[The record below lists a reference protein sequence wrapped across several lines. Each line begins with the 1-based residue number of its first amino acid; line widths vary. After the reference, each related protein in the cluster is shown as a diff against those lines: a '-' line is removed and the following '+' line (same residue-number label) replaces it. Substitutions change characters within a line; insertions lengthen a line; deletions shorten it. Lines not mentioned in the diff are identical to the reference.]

1 MHKSLSFI
9 VIILLAVLV
18 SACNLPVSQE
28 NPPPNSSQPDNYFVE
43 TYPVDPVFQGLYD
56 FLGGE
61 PMVGPAIAPMI
72 ESGDLKTQYF
82 QAAQMVYDPSAPES
96 DRFQLESLGRILGVA
111 ESSVKDPGRPGSR
124 FMNGHVIL
132 EEFVPMYEQLGGAR
146 FVGRPLT
153 EGRHNPDKNRIEQ
166 YFENLGFYRL
176 VDEKPGIV
184 HLMAYGAMAC
194 PEDCRAQPPSA
205 SIPIR
210 KAYLPPPFST
220 AASNLGLDFTG
231 LTLSGPQP
239 GEDGNMEVIFE
250 NLVLML
256 DSDEEAIGIP
266 EVLKFQLWLP
276 KIFSNIP
283 NVQKNNITFQNWLP
297 VTVKIISGDRLVA
310 QVEVVNPLWFPLVL
324 RSQADRLSGLHL
336 RPIVQMLGIEPESPQ
351 PPNNN
356 PMYVFYPTDGELGHH
371 VPVVLDDY
379 LKRYGG
385 VSVVGNPITEVR
397 DLEDS
402 NYRQCFTNLCMDF
415 SFEEGFQARPAPLGL
430 GYKEMYPSGQRF
442 EPKWEA
448 QDSYRLSVYEEKPIV
463 MPGDVEEIMVVVTKD
478 ALLQADQVPELTITL
493 PDGTQRAYKLEP
505 TDHLGST
512 TFMFPLIQAKPA
524 TLILYKVCL
533 PLQDGEDLCVEDN
546 YLVWK

>member
-1 MHKSLSFI
+1 
-9 VIILLAVLV
+9 
-18 SACNLPVSQE
+18 
-28 NPPPNSSQPDNYFVE
+28 
-43 TYPVDPVFQGLYD
+43 
-56 FLGGE
+56 
-61 PMVGPAIAPMI
+61 
-72 ESGDLKTQYF
+72 
-82 QAAQMVYDPSAPES
+82 
-96 DRFQLESLGRILGVA
+96 
-111 ESSVKDPGRPGSR
+111 
-124 FMNGHVIL
+124 MNGHVIL
-132 EEFVPMYEQLGGAR
+132 DEFVPMYKQLGGAR

-176 VDEKPGIV
+176 VDEEPGIV

-194 PEDCRAQPPSA
+194 PEGCRAQPPSA
-205 SIPIR
+205 SIPSL
-210 KAYLPPPFST
+210 KAYLPQPFST
-220 AASNLGLDFTG
+220 AASSLGLDFTG

-256 DSDEEAIGIP
+256 DSDEEAIGMP

-283 NVQKNNITFQNWLP
+283 NVQKNTITFQNWLP
-297 VTVKIISGDRLVA
+297 VTVKIISGDRVVA

-336 RPIVQMLGIEPESPQ
+336 RPIVQMLGIEPEPPQ
-351 PPNNN
+351 TPNND
-356 PMYVFYPTDGELGHH
+356 PMYVFYPTEGELGHH
-371 VPVVLDDY
+371 VPVILDDY

-385 VSVVGNPITEVR
+385 ISVVGNPITEVR
-397 DLEDS
+397 DLHDG
-402 NYRQCFTNLCMDF
+402 NYRQCFTNLCIDF

-430 GYKEMYPSGQRF
+430 GYKEMYPPDQRF
-442 EPKWEA
+442 EPKWEE
-448 QDSYRLSVYEEKPIV
+448 QDNYRLSVYEEKPIV
-463 MPGDVEEIMVVVTKD
+463 IPGDVEKILVVVTKD
-478 ALLQADQVPELTITL
+478 ALPLADQIPELTITL
-493 PDGTQRAYKLEP
+493 PDGTQRGYKLEP

-512 TFMFPLIQAKPA
+512 SFVFPLIQAKPA

-533 PLQDGEDLCVEDN
+533 PLPDGEDLCVEDN